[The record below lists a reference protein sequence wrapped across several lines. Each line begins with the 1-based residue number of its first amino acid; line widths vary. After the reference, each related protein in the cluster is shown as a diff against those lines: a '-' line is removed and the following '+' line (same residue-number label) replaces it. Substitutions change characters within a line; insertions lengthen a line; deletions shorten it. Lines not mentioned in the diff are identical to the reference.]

1 MARIAR
7 RVLVVDDDRDQRE
20 TAGEILR
27 LAGHEVAIAGDGQ
40 EALQRLDGGFAAD
53 VIFLD
58 LLMPGLDGA
67 TFLERLDGRAPP
79 RPRVVL
85 VTGMRPD
92 RLGWLLRVDAVLTKP
107 YAPGELLSEAAGGGR
122 PPGAAAS
129 C

>member
-1 MARIAR
+1 MARIGR

-27 LAGHEVAIAGDGQ
+27 LAGHEVAIAADGQ
-40 EALQRLDGGFAAD
+40 EALQHLDGGFAAD

-67 TFLERLDGRAPP
+67 TFLERLDGRTPP

-92 RLGWLLRVDAVLTKP
+92 HLGWLVRVDAVLTKP
-107 YAPGELLSEAAGGGR
+107 YSPGELLAEAAGGGL
-122 PPGAAAS
+122 PGAAAS